1 MAKITEKDKK
11 LLMADF
17 LTGKYSQREL
27 AKKFNMSL
35 GTVNKLTKDVEP
47 INEHLVN
54 AQISILTAKAIL
66 PNEQMNA
73 IMNTAQEEIYNRNLI
88 TNATQLNLVRTME
101 YLSNN
106 KKLEKVSVGT
116 GLQDLVEVGLGAD
129 DFKQCQDAIDKAS
142 ITLGVNQRHSNSQI
156 NINNENTNAQQNKV
170 EINKDLILET
180 LQSFEDEY

>member
-1 MAKITEKDKK
+1 
-11 LLMADF
+11 MADF
-17 LTGKYSQREL
+17 LSGKYSHREL

-54 AQISILTAKAIL
+54 AQMSILTARAIL

-73 IMNTAQEEIYNRNLI
+73 IMNTAQEEIYNKNLI

-106 KKLEKVSVGT
+106 KKLEKVSVGA
-116 GLQDLVEVGLGAD
+116 GLQDLVEVGLGSD

-156 NINNENTNAQQNKV
+156 NINNENNQATQNNISIEDMSQKEIINAYMDIIK
-170 EINKDLILET
+170 K
-180 LQSFEDEY
+180 

>member
-1 MAKITEKDKK
+1 
-11 LLMADF
+11 MADF
-17 LTGKYSQREL
+17 LSGKYSHREL

-54 AQISILTAKAIL
+54 AQMSILTARAIL

-73 IMNTAQEEIYNRNLI
+73 IMNTAQEEIYNKNLI

-106 KKLEKVSVGT
+106 KKLEKVSVGA

-156 NINNENTNAQQNKV
+156 NINNENNQATQNNISIEDMSQKEIINAYMDIIK
-170 EINKDLILET
+170 K
-180 LQSFEDEY
+180 